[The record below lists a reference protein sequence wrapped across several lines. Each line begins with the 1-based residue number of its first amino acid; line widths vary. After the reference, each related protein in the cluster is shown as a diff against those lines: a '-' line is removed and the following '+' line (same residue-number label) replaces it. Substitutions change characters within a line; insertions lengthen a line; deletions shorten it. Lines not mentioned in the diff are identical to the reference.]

1 MLDIKFLVENT
12 DKVKEALSH
21 RNGNFEPY
29 IDSAVE
35 NEKKRKQII
44 AKVETDR
51 KSVV

>member
-35 NEKKRKQII
+35 NEKNANKSSLKLKR
-44 AKVETDR
+44 
-51 KSVV
+51 